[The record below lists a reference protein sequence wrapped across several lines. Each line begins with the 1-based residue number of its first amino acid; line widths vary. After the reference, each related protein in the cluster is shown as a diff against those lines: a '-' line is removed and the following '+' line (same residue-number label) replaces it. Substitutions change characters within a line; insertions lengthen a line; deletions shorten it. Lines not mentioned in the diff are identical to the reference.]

1 MGHLCG
7 VMGVEGIVGDVM
19 RWLDI
24 IFWPMILGVGCSK
37 HFLKNVFRLSTFI
50 FFSFTYVIMITKQK
64 KFFRKIEMKKSP
76 SHFTELDA
84 GLRHFMLENVTKL
97 ENVTNPTRVVS
108 STYF

>member
-1 MGHLCG
+1 
-7 VMGVEGIVGDVM
+7 
-19 RWLDI
+19 
-24 IFWPMILGVGCSK
+24 
-37 HFLKNVFRLSTFI
+37 
-50 FFSFTYVIMITKQK
+50 MITKQK

-76 SHFTELDA
+76 SHSTELDA